1 MIMRTSWFLGLVI
14 LASCDMF
21 APKEDEKSADDDDAP
36 SKSAKQVESAAPTAE
51 SSVASA
57 EEASSQVPTAQEWD
71 AVGEVTVKGSSA
83 LNCETKMVRDWF
95 RASCR
100 GKNDTGGVPTTVKV
114 VSGRKPETFQYAVG
128 GVTSIVTLFTEGTHL
143 EAVFSW
149 TDKSHKLVLDW
160 PKGAPKPPI
169 LGVFEGAKSPLD
181 KPTSFVGDPKLIDA
195 ACKCER
201 KFGEKNACFAPSEDC
216 ARTYTDCAMYMK
228 CASGDNTALPKCLPG
243 HVLFSIATCGKL
255 CKTNADCPA
264 GQECT
269 LAFVPNQP
277 NTKLCLFP

>member
-1 MIMRTSWFLGLVI
+1 MRPSWFVGLVI

-21 APKEDEKSADDDDAP
+21 APKEDEKSAADDDDAP
-36 SKSAKQVESAAPTAE
+36 SKSAKQVESAAPSAE
-51 SSVASA
+51 NTLASA
-57 EEASSQVPTAQEWD
+57 EEAPSGVPTTQEWD

-114 VSGRKPETFQYAVG
+114 VSARKGETFQHVAG
-128 GVTSIVTLFTEGTHL
+128 GVTSMVTLFTEGTHF

-160 PKGAPKPPI
+160 PKGAPKPQI
-169 LGVFEGAKSPLD
+169 LGLFEGAKSPLD
-181 KPTSFVGDPKLIDA
+181 RPTSFVGDQKLIAA
-195 ACKCER
+195 ACDCER
-201 KFGEKNACFAPSEDC
+201 KAGEKNACFAPSEDC
-216 ARTYTDCAMYMK
+216 ARTYADCAMYMK
-228 CASGDNTALPKCLPG
+228 CRGGDNTALPKCLPG
-243 HVLFSIATCGKL
+243 HILASIAFCGKL
-255 CKTNADCPA
+255 CNTNADCPS

-269 LAFVPNQP
+269 LAFVPNRP